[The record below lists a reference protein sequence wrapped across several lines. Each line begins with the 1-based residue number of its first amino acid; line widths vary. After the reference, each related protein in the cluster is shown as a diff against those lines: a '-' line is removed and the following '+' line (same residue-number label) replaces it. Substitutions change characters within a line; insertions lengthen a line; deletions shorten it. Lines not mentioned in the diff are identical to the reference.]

1 MERANTKMGFAT
13 EVIKKEK
20 RLTMSRILIFFI
32 LSIAACNGSS
42 QKIETPKEF
51 INNVIIDS
59 AIYLKDRVAI
69 LDSLYMKMKK
79 HEATFTNPE
88 YYDSTELT
96 VDTIMYDSSLSK
108 VAVFVV
114 TKNPTHRNPYSQ
126 SKLPFYYHAN
136 CYLGKRKYTD
146 SSIFELKPLG
156 PFSLIN
162 FDDKK
167 TVLKAIS
174 DYYFLELATVLDEN
188 SQPVFK
194 YNLNDKRFW
203 DSPTGW
209 RRMFE

>member
-1 MERANTKMGFAT
+1 MFR
-13 EVIKKEK
+13 
-20 RLTMSRILIFFI
+20 SLIFFV
-32 LSIAACNGSS
+32 LSLTACNGRS
-42 QKIETPKEF
+42 QKLETPKEF
-51 INNVIIDS
+51 INSVVVDS
-59 AIYLKDRVAI
+59 AIYSKDKAMI

-88 YYDSTELT
+88 YYDSTELS
-96 VDTIMYDSSLSK
+96 VDTIMYDISLNK
-108 VAVFVV
+108 VAVFVIS
-114 TKNPTHRNPYSQ
+114 KNPTNRNPYSQ

-136 CYLGKRKYTD
+136 CYLGKRKYVD
-146 SSIFELKPLG
+146 SSVFELKPLG

-162 FDDKK
+162 FDNKQ
-167 TVLKAIS
+167 TILKAIRE
-174 DYYFLELATVLDEN
+174 YYFLELAAVLDEN